1 MILGHSVM
9 LRAFER
15 EDMPQIVQWRN
26 DPEVYRYFFEYEP
39 QSLVRQERWFE
50 QLLNRADEK
59 LFMIITRQGE
69 TLGTIGL
76 VRIDWRS
83 RKAYLSRFYIGNP
96 QNRLKVFGAEAEFL
110 MLRYAFEHMNLN
122 RLYCEVFAFN
132 KSVVSLHKRFGFQV
146 EGVLRQDVFHE
157 GKYEDV
163 VVMGLL
169 RDEYLALRPSLTEF
183 FDRASKRFGDE
194 QP

>member
-1 MILGHSVM
+1 MIVGYSVL
-9 LRAFER
+9 LRALEK

-39 QSLVRQERWFE
+39 QSLIQQERWFE
-50 QLLNRADEK
+50 LLINRSDEK
-59 LFMIITRQGE
+59 LFMITTKQGE
-69 TLGTIGL
+69 ALGTIGL

-83 RKAYLSRFYIGNP
+83 RKAYLGRFYIGNP
-96 QNRLKVFGAEAEFL
+96 KHRLAAFGAEAEFL
-110 MLRYAFEHMNLN
+110 MLQYSFDHLNLN

-132 KSVVSLHKRFGFQV
+132 KAVISLHKRLGFQV
-146 EGVLRQDVFHE
+146 EGVLRQDMFHE
-157 GKYEDV
+157 EKYEDV

-169 RDEYLALRPSLTEF
+169 RDEYLSLQPSLMEF
-183 FDRASKRFGDE
+183 FDRVSKKFGDE